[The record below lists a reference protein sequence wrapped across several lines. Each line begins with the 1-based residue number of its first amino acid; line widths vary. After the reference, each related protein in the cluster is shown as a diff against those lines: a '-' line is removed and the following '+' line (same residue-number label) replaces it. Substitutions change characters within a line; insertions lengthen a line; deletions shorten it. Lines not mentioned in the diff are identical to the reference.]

1 MATIAF
7 IPARSGSTRL
17 KNKNILLINGKPL
30 IYWTVKLAIQTKIF
44 DKIIFSTDSKN
55 YYRILLRNLKKDKIE
70 TKNLIFDQRNK
81 IEAGKKKKIFDYIK
95 YDLITKFEFS
105 KNDLI
110 VQMLPTCPL
119 RRYKTITEAVQ
130 LAKNKNKNVFSVSE
144 YDFHLSFAMSLNK
157 NFWQPVFK
165 DSPLVSGNTQG
176 QNQKKYFHPNGVI
189 NCIFIN
195 KVNMNTKSIYE
206 KAIPFVIS
214 KYEGLDID
222 TIEDFNTVKKLLK

>member
-81 IEAGKKKKIFDYIK
+81 IEAGKKKK
-95 YDLITKFEFS
+95 
-105 KNDLI
+105 
-110 VQMLPTCPL
+110 
-119 RRYKTITEAVQ
+119 
-130 LAKNKNKNVFSVSE
+130 
-144 YDFHLSFAMSLNK
+144 
-157 NFWQPVFK
+157 NF
-165 DSPLVSGNTQG
+165 
-176 QNQKKYFHPNGVI
+176 
-189 NCIFIN
+189 
-195 KVNMNTKSIYE
+195 
-206 KAIPFVIS
+206 
-214 KYEGLDID
+214 
-222 TIEDFNTVKKLLK
+222 